1 MMVFSITKLHP
12 VTHLT
17 MDHCLINRRP
27 QDALKRHDIGG
38 ARSAARA
45 ANAAFQDSGCEEGV
59 AMAAALEQ
67 QADAMERLDKLALEA
82 SEAVQ
87 ALRAALS
94 TGRLEE
100 ARMQAKLAKELY
112 AVEGL
117 GEVGSKG
124 LATLSG
130 LERELGEAE
139 MRAGLVQEGLEVIH
153 DPTTPYFLVG
163 LDLPDTF

>member
-1 MMVFSITKLHP
+1 
-12 VTHLT
+12 
-17 MDHCLINRRP
+17 
-27 QDALKRHDIGG
+27 
-38 ARSAARA
+38 
-45 ANAAFQDSGCEEGV
+45 
-59 AMAAALEQ
+59 MAAALEQ
-67 QADAMERLDKLALEA
+67 QADSMERLDKLALEV

-117 GEVGSKG
+117 GEVGLKG

-130 LERELGEAE
+130 LEMELGEAE
-139 MRAGLVQEGLEVIH
+139 MRAGLVQEGLQASSCLTIYTKLRNVCCS
-153 DPTTPYFLVG
+153 
-163 LDLPDTF
+163 DLK

>member
-1 MMVFSITKLHP
+1 MQQRDLE
-12 VTHLT
+12 
-17 MDHCLINRRP
+17 
-27 QDALKRHDIGG
+27 A
-38 ARSAARA
+38 ARSAAKA
-45 ANAAFQDSGCEEGV
+45 AKAAFQDSWCEEGV

-67 QADAMERLDKLALEA
+67 QADAMERLDKLAMEA

-94 TGRLEE
+94 TGRLEQ

-124 LATLSG
+124 LA
-130 LERELGEAE
+130 
-139 MRAGLVQEGLEVIH
+139 M
-153 DPTTPYFLVG
+153 TTALHARFSS
-163 LDLPDTF
+163 FKQ